1 MTYNMNEDKI
11 RREIKMCLENCT
23 CLGRDA
29 YGKYIDNLTDHLI
42 KVIKEENG
50 K

>member
-1 MTYNMNEDKI
+1 MNEDKI

-29 YGKYIDNLTDHLI
+29 YGEYIDKLTNHLI
-42 KVIKEENG
+42 RVIKE
-50 K
+50 KPKK

>member
-1 MTYNMNEDKI
+1 MKQIEQQ
-11 RREIKMCLENCT
+11 IKMCLENCA

-29 YGKYIDNLTDHLI
+29 YGEYIDRNTKVLMDLI
-42 KVIKEENG
+42 KSKTTEN

>member
-11 RREIKMCLENCT
+11 RKEIKICLENCT
-23 CLGRDA
+23 CLGRQA
-29 YGKYIDNLTDHLI
+29 YGEYIDRLTEHLI
-42 KVIKEENG
+42 KVIKEE

>member
-11 RREIKMCLENCT
+11 RKELKICLENCN
-23 CLGRDA
+23 CLGRQA
-29 YGKYIDNLTDHLI
+29 YGEYIDRLTEHLI
-42 KVIKEENG
+42 KVIKEE

>member
-1 MTYNMNEDKI
+1 MNEDKI
-11 RREIKMCLENCT
+11 RREIKICLENCT

-29 YGKYIDNLTDHLI
+29 YGKYIDNLTEHLI

-50 K
+50 NN